1 MRKGRRDMSLFL
13 GKIHYW
19 LFNKVLWFEGLEDK
33 VIEFTRGKIAEGDN
47 LENEINLKYGKKL
60 ENKNL
65 EEIIDT
71 SNIHGWLQSKI
82 HSAEGRMA
90 AWTSAILN
98 NDKEYIYELKKIYTE
113 QGVNAA
119 KEAKVKSS
127 NATAED
133 IFNSMNDYILDG
145 MPCDRVNEVI
155 TSNDEIVEWKR
166 RICVH
171 KGIWE
176 DEGVPVETFYDLRN
190 QWISAFVKEMN
201 NDYEYI
207 ELDND
212 IKAIRKRS

>member
-1 MRKGRRDMSLFL
+1 MSLFL

-33 VIEFTRGKIAEGDN
+33 VIEFSKAKIADVDN
-47 LENEINLKYGKKL
+47 LENQINLKYGKKL
-60 ENKNL
+60 TNKNL

-98 NDKEYIYELKKIYTE
+98 DNNEYISELKKIYTE
-113 QGVNAA
+113 QGINAA
-119 KEAKVKSS
+119 KEAKVKLT
-127 NATAED
+127 NVTAED

-145 MPCDRVNEVI
+145 MPCDRDNEII
-155 TSNDEIVEWKR
+155 TSNNEIVEWKR

-171 KGIWE
+171 KEIWE
-176 DEGVPVETFYDLRN
+176 NEGVPVETFYDLRN
-190 QWISAFVKEMN
+190 QWISAFVNEMN
-201 NDYEYI
+201 KDYEYI

>member
-1 MRKGRRDMSLFL
+1 MSLFL

-33 VIEFTRGKIAEGDN
+33 VIEFTRAKIAEGDN

-171 KGIWE
+171 KEIWE
-176 DEGVPVETFYDLRN
+176 NEGVSVETFYDLRN

>member
-1 MRKGRRDMSLFL
+1 MSLFL

-33 VIEFTRGKIAEGDN
+33 VIDFTKDKIVDVNN
-47 LENEINLKYGKKL
+47 LENQINLKYGKKL

-90 AWTSAILN
+90 AWTSSILN
-98 NDKEYIYELKKIYTE
+98 NDKEYIYELKKIYAE

-119 KEAKVKSS
+119 REAKVKSS
-127 NATAED
+127 NVTAED

-166 RICVH
+166 RICVN
-171 KGIWE
+171 KEIWE
-176 DEGVPVETFYDLRN
+176 NEGVPVEIFYELRN
-190 QWISAFVKEMN
+190 QWISSFVKEMN

>member
-1 MRKGRRDMSLFL
+1 MSLFL

-33 VIEFTRGKIAEGDN
+33 VIEFTRAKIAEGDN

-98 NDKEYIYELKKIYTE
+98 NDKEYIYELKKMYTE

-171 KGIWE
+171 KEIWE
-176 DEGVPVETFYDLRN
+176 NEGVPVETFYDLRN

-207 ELDND
+207 QLDND

>member
-1 MRKGRRDMSLFL
+1 MSLFL

-33 VIEFTRGKIAEGDN
+33 VIDFTKDKIVDVNN
-47 LENEINLKYGKKL
+47 LENQINLKYGKKL

-71 SNIHGWLQSKI
+71 SNIHGWLQGKI

-90 AWTSAILN
+90 AWTKVILEN
-98 NDKEYIYELKKIYTE
+98 NQDYILDMRKVYEN

-119 KEAKVKSS
+119 NEAKESLENI
-127 NATAED
+127 NAET

-145 MPCDRVNEVI
+145 MPCDRV
-155 TSNDEIVEWKR
+155 DEIIVNEDDIITWKK

-171 KGIWE
+171 KEIWE
-176 DEGVPVETFYDLRN
+176 RENIDVEQFYNLRDL
-190 QWISAFVKEMN
+190 WIKAFVN
-201 NDYEYI
+201 TINDQFKYI
-207 ELDND
+207 KND
-212 IKAIRKRS
+212 DGTFSITR